1 MALREKLLAG
11 EEVVHETTK
20 HWMAPVRDSLFP
32 VLLLIGAVLVGQ
44 IKPEGNDGIV
54 GFIASIAGWI
64 QIGLVVAGV
73 AMIVYNL
80 AAWRTA
86 VFAVTNRRVIREEGL
101 LSRRSSATLIESITD
116 VKLVIPFIGSR
127 LGYGDLS
134 IVSQSGESGADRFK
148 TISEPEGFRDHI
160 LGPNIR
166 AATQAAATAPAT
178 APIAEAAP
186 PPARE
191 PAVAVDETATLAR
204 LSELRDTG
212 VITAEE
218 YEAKKAEILSRI

>member
-1 MALREKLLAG
+1 VALKEKLLAG

-101 LSRRSSATLIESITD
+101 LSRRSSATLIDSITD
-116 VKLVIPFIGSR
+116 VKLVIPFLGSR

-148 TISEPEGFRDHI
+148 TITEPEGFRDHI
-160 LGPNIR
+160 LGPNVH
-166 AATQAAATAPAT
+166 AAMPAAASVAAS
-178 APIAEAAP
+178 AP
-186 PPARE
+186 PPAPE
-191 PAVAVDETATLAR
+191 PAVPVDETATLAR
-204 LSELRDTG
+204 LAELRDSG